1 MIHYSDEQL
10 SAFLDN
16 ELSPSEYQQ
25 CAKGIAASAEL
36 QQRVDALRAAD
47 EIARDYFKSVDE
59 QADNSALIDLINSAP
74 SMNSA
79 TSAANK
85 IVVFPA
91 KKPLLTR
98 IASLAV
104 AASVLFAVGAL
115 WRNVTVTSSYA
126 QERVLLSELSSGEIR
141 SYDDSRAELVQSWR
155 TSNGE
160 ICRELMLH
168 RTEGSDTIIGCWRN
182 HGWDIEMFNSDTA
195 DYQPA
200 SANDVTFGAELL
212 TVEEER
218 RWLEQ
223 H

>member
-1 MIHYSDEQL
+1 MINYSDEQL

-16 ELSPSEYQQ
+16 VLSPNEYQQ
-25 CAKGIAASAEL
+25 CAKDISASTDL
-36 QQRVDALRAAD
+36 QQRVSALRAAD
-47 EIARDYFKSVDE
+47 EIARDYFKHVDE
-59 QADNSALIDLINSAP
+59 QADNNALIDLINSAP

-79 TSAANK
+79 TSATNK
-85 IVVFPA
+85 VVTLPT

-98 IASLAV
+98 ITSLAV

-115 WRNVTVTSSYA
+115 WRNVSITSPYA
-126 QERVLLSELSSGEIR
+126 QERVLLSELSSGEIH
-141 SYDDSRAELVQSWR
+141 SYDNSRAELVQSWR

-168 RTEGSDTIIGCWRN
+168 RAEGSNTIIGCWHN
-182 HGWDIEMFNSDTA
+182 YGWEITTLDNDTA

-200 SANDVTFGAELL
+200 SSNDVTFGAERL
-212 TVEEER
+212 TPEEER

>member
-1 MIHYSDEQL
+1 MTNYSDEQL

-25 CAKGIAASAEL
+25 CAEDIAANAEL
-36 QQRVDALRAAD
+36 QRRVDALRAAD
-47 EIARDYFKSVDE
+47 ELARDYFNSVDE
-59 QADNSALIDLINSAP
+59 LADNSALIDLINSAP
-74 SMNSA
+74 LINSA
-79 TSAANK
+79 TFTANK
-85 IVVFPA
+85 VVTLPT
-91 KKPLLTR
+91 KKPLITR
-98 IASLAV
+98 IASLAI
-104 AASVLFAVGAL
+104 AASVLLAVGVL
-115 WRNVTVTSSYA
+115 WRHATITSPYA

-141 SYDDSRAELVQSWR
+141 SYDDSRAELVRSWR

-168 RTEGSDTIIGCWRN
+168 RAEGSDTLIGCWR
-182 HGWDIEMFNSDTA
+182 HHEWDIKTLNDTTT

-200 SANDVTFGAELL
+200 SANDVTFAAERL
-212 TVEEER
+212 TPEEER

>member
-1 MIHYSDEQL
+1 MTNYSDEQL

-25 CAKGIAASAEL
+25 CAEDIAANAEL
-36 QQRVDALRAAD
+36 QRRVDALRAAD
-47 EIARDYFKSVDE
+47 EIARDYFKRVDE
-59 QADNSALIDLINSAP
+59 QADNGALIDLINSAP
-74 SMNSA
+74 SMDLA
-79 TSAANK
+79 TSTMNK
-85 IVVFPA
+85 VVTLPT

-98 IASLAV
+98 ITSLAV

-115 WRNVTVTSSYA
+115 WRTVSVTSPYV
-126 QERVLLSELSSGEIR
+126 QEQVLLSELSSGEIR

-168 RTEGSDTIIGCWRN
+168 RAEGSDTIIGCWHN
-182 HGWDIEMFNSDTA
+182 HGWEITTLDNDTA

-200 SANDVTFGAELL
+200 SSNDVTFGAERL
-212 TVEEER
+212 TPEEER